1 LNRETFFSNRL
12 KIRFAPPMQGT
23 HPGIIGGNMD
33 LGSLSS
39 VAAYST
45 AMATS
50 EAKEEANLKT
60 VKQGVDMQADLA
72 MQLVQSISPTQAADP
87 VGNPG
92 QNVSVV
98 V

>member
-1 LNRETFFSNRL
+1 
-12 KIRFAPPMQGT
+12 
-23 HPGIIGGNMD
+23 MD

-50 EAKEEANLKT
+50 EAKGEASLKT
-60 VKQGVDMQADLA
+60 AKQGADMQADLA
-72 MQLVQSISPTQAADP
+72 MQLVQSINPGQAAGP
-87 VGNPG
+87 IGNLG